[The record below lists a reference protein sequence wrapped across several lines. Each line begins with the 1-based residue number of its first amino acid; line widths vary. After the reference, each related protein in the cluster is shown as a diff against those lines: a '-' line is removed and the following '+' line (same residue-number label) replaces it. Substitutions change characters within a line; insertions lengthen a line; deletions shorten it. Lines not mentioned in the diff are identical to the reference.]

1 MFESC
6 PIVQLS
12 DNNTDRVSGLTVR
25 STASE
30 CLVDGSGD
38 PSYILV
44 GTSFLLESLALV
56 DGSGDPSYSLRGS
69 STVALSKK
77 TRAGVALRQLLFAG
91 L

>member
-56 DGSGDPSYSLRGS
+56 DGSGDPSYILVGIAFRPTSFGR
-69 STVALSKK
+69 LSGDEK
-77 TRAGVALRQLLFAG
+77 TSVVTRW
-91 L
+91 